1 MSPRFSLII
10 PTLNEE
16 ARLAATL
23 ATARAAFG
31 VSAEYIVSD
40 GGSQDGTAKLAEAAG
55 AVLVQGERGRGAQL
69 QRGVGAAQGEVC
81 VFLHADTALPPTAR
95 SAIERALS
103 DPGAVGG
110 AFSIAFS
117 DSTRLRLLAAAINLR
132 TRVFRTA
139 TGDQVI
145 FARRSALQQIGGVPA
160 VPLFEDVR
168 LCGALKR
175 AGRFVIL
182 KERVGTSARLWRE
195 LGMVRGVLLHLA
207 FRGLHALGTSPVLL
221 ARYYPRVRDAASAAK

>member
-23 ATARAAFG
+23 ATARVAFG
-31 VSAEYIVSD
+31 ASAEYIVSD
-40 GGSQDGTAKLAEAAG
+40 GGSQDATVDIAEAAG

-69 QRGVGAAQGEVC
+69 QRGVTVARGDVC
-81 VFLHADTALPPTAR
+81 VFLHADTALPATAR

-103 DPGAVGG
+103 EPGAVGG
-110 AFSIAFS
+110 AFSIEFS
-117 DSTRLRLLAAAINLR
+117 DDTRLRLLAGAINLR
-132 TRVFRTA
+132 TRVFHTA

-145 FARRSALQQIGGVPA
+145 FARRMTLQQIGGVPA

-168 LCGALKR
+168 LCGALKH

-207 FRGLHALGTSPVLL
+207 FRGLHAFGASPALL
-221 ARYYPRVRDAASAAK
+221 ARYYPRIRGAVIGAK